1 MGGKGCQGVAGGGR
15 GEGEYCDA
23 DAMRNSCQGGVADYA
38 AIEREDVADDYSCQG
53 GVADY
58 AAREGRCCR

>member
-38 AIEREDVADDYSCQG
+38 A
-53 GVADY
+53 
-58 AAREGRCCR
+58 REGRCCSLQTITVARVV